1 MSELSRLRW
10 RCRRG
15 IKEMD
20 LILQYFLEHVY
31 AGLSPQ
37 QQTLFEQI
45 LDETD
50 LDIMDWITSRSEPE
64 NKDYEVLIHLFR
76 QHKP

>member
-1 MSELSRLRW
+1 
-10 RCRRG
+10 
-15 IKEMD
+15 MD

-31 AGLSPQ
+31 ADLSPQ

-50 LDIMDWITSRSEPE
+50 LDIMDWITRRSEPA
-64 NKDYEVLIHLFR
+64 NTDYQSLIHLFR